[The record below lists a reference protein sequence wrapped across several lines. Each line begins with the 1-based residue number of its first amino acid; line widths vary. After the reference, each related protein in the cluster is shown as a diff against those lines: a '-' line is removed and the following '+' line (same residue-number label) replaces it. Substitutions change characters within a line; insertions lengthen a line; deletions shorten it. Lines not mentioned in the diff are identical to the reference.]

1 MFNRRSA
8 LVALTFSA
16 AMLAVAPAQAWSFT
30 IGERVKGSGEV
41 VSETRDLG
49 AFDGVS
55 LSGSFKVLVR
65 QGSETKL
72 EIRTDK
78 NILPLIETR
87 VVEGSKGR
95 TLEIGSKKG
104 VSFSTKA
111 DPQITL
117 VLPQLRM
124 IAIAGSG
131 DVRVEAMKTP
141 AVNVSV
147 SGSGDVEF
155 VDLSSDSLSVQVS
168 GSGDIRVNGRA
179 TKFSLAVAGSG
190 DVHARGLQADEVK
203 ASIAGSGSATVHA
216 VKTLKVSIAGSGDI
230 GYLGSPE
237 LSTSVAG
244 HGSITKL
251 N

>member
-1 MFNRRSA
+1 MSNRRFALAALAFTAVLSA
-8 LVALTFSA
+8 
-16 AMLAVAPAQAWSFT
+16 APAQAWSFSF
-30 IGERVKGSGEV
+30 GERVKGSGEL

-49 AFDGVS
+49 AFDGIS

-65 QGSETKL
+65 QGGATQL
-72 EIRTDK
+72 EIKADK

-87 VVEGSKGR
+87 VVESSKGR
-95 TLEIGSKKG
+95 TLEIGHKKG
-104 VSFSTKA
+104 VSISTRT
-111 DPQITL
+111 DPQVTV

-168 GSGDIRVNGRA
+168 GSGDIRANGRA
-179 TKFSLAVAGSG
+179 SKFSLSVAGSG